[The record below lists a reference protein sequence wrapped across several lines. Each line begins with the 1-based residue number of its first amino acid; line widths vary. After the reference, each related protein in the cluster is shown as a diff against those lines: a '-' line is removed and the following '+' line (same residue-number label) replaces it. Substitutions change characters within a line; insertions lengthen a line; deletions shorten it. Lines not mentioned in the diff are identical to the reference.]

1 MVFVDY
7 PFINVASMVL
17 VDYPFKNVEARTLSS
32 LKSVPEYILLL
43 ELLYRIFRVD
53 TDLAFCICFS

>member
-43 ELLYRIFRVD
+43 ELLYGSFRVD